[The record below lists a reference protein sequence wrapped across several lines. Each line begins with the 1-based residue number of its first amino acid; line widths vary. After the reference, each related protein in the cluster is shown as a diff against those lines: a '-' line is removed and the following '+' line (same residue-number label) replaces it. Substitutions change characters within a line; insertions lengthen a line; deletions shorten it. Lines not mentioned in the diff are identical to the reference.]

1 METIL
6 SVIGLTTLGSV
17 AGLIGGIFLL
27 SQEKLAKVLSIH
39 AIPFAAGV
47 MLAVSLLDI
56 LPEAIEGSNVRVV
69 LQLVLLVVVVAFL
82 FEQFLLHLHHHE
94 GHVKTLKTSL
104 PLVISG
110 DTIHNFIDGL
120 AIATAF
126 LVDPK
131 LGFVVAV
138 ATFLHELPHEMG
150 DFGLM
155 LAAGWKKPKIILVN
169 LLSAMSTF
177 LGAGVALLFS
187 ANFENS
193 LVSLLAIAGGLF
205 LYISL
210 SDLLPEVQEEQK
222 DIPWHQSSL
231 FIGGVV
237 LVWLMT
243 TILPV

>member
-1 METIL
+1 M
-6 SVIGLTTLGSV
+6 GSV

-56 LPEAIEGSNVRVV
+56 LPEAIEESNVRVV

-155 LAAGWKKPKIILVN
+155 LAAGWKKPKIILK
-169 LLSAMSTF
+169 S
-177 LGAGVALLFS
+177 
-187 ANFENS
+187 
-193 LVSLLAIAGGLF
+193 
-205 LYISL
+205 
-210 SDLLPEVQEEQK
+210 
-222 DIPWHQSSL
+222 
-231 FIGGVV
+231 
-237 LVWLMT
+237 
-243 TILPV
+243 